1 MAARRN
7 GDINDGWPGE
17 GEDDHLLADAYA
29 RVNEARSDMVRLETE
44 VREFV
49 QRTVE
54 MMVRGQWGGRS
65 GFVISLPPAKL
76 SHTGKVNSKIRLL
89 CGTVS
94 ENLRAALDYGIL
106 QASRERDVNVI
117 ERNVKFVLA
126 PNRQSFDRQSTR
138 ALKHVSEEFKRWVEQ
153 LQPYNG
159 NQILGFIR
167 DTSNIAKHRSLLDV
181 RHATKLTI
189 ILKEITD
196 GENSL
201 YGNDWCTFPVG
212 EGHAFYAR
220 IGNSQLIVRKKY
232 DALTVL
238 PICIEHVERI
248 LNTLDYYLHNGN
260 FPSDDRQPQC

>member
-17 GEDDHLLADAYA
+17 GEDDHSLADAYA
-29 RVNEARSDMVRLETE
+29 RVNEARSDMARLETE

-54 MMVRGQWGGRS
+54 MMVRRQSGGRS

-76 SHTGKVNSKIRLL
+76 AHNGQVSRKIRLL
-89 CGTVS
+89 CGAVS

-106 QASRERDVNVI
+106 QVSRERDVNVI
-117 ERNVKFVLA
+117 ESNVKFVLA
-126 PNRQSFDRQSTR
+126 PSRQSFDRQSTK
-138 ALKHVSEEFKRWVEQ
+138 ALKHVTEEFKNWMEQ

-167 DTSNIAKHRSLLDV
+167 DTSNVTKHRSLLKV

-189 ILKEITD
+189 VLKEIAD

-201 YGNDWCTFPVG
+201 HGNDWCTFPVG
-212 EGHAFYAR
+212 EGHAFFAR
-220 IGNSQLIVRKKY
+220 IGNSQLIVREKY

-248 LNTLDYYLHNGN
+248 LNTLDYYLRNGN
-260 FPSDDRQPQC
+260 FPIEDCEP